1 MNKVL
6 IIQIIVYALMLG
18 IVISLGS
25 GLYFILRHKGK
36 PEQAVKALTMRIG
49 LSFFLFILLF
59 VGFALGLW
67 HPHHLV
73 PTKEEMRQE
82 APSP

>member
-1 MNKVL
+1 MDNTWIAKL
-6 IIQIIVYALMLG
+6 IVYTLMLG
-18 IVISLGS
+18 IVISLAS

-36 PEQAVKALTMRIG
+36 PEQAVKALTIRIA

-67 HPHHLV
+67 HPHQL
-73 PTKEEMRQE
+73 
-82 APSP
+82 